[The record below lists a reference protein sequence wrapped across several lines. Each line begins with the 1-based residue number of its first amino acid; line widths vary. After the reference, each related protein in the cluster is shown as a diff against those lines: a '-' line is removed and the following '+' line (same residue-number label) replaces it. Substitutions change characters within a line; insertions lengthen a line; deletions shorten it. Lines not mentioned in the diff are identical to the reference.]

1 MFGDKRKLAALT
13 ARYAGLARSW
23 GAGTEAEQD
32 AAARELVRIAKTAAP
47 LDGGADLSDRA
58 RHLAGRISRHTTAVR
73 ARRVLAEGPRDTGG
87 TRHPRNTPPAPGD
100 NVVLK
105 FAPRRVTRIQID
117 DDEPGDEK
125 EA

>member
-13 ARYAGLARSW
+13 ARYADLARSW
-23 GAGTEAEQD
+23 GAGTEAEQQV
-32 AAARELVRIAKTAAP
+32 AARELVRIARTAAP

-58 RHLAGRISRHTTAVR
+58 RHLARSISRHTTAVR
-73 ARRVLAEGPRDTGG
+73 ARRVLAEGQRDTGG
-87 TRHPRNTPPAPGD
+87 TRQSRDAPAAPGD

-105 FAPRRVTRIQID
+105 FAPRRVKRIQID
-117 DDEPGDEK
+117 DDVDEL

>member
-13 ARYAGLARSW
+13 ARYAELARSW
-23 GAGTEAEQD
+23 GAGTQVEQE
-32 AAARELVRIAKTAAP
+32 AAARELVRIARTAAP
-47 LDGGADLSDRA
+47 LDDGADLSDRA
-58 RHLAGRISRHTTAVR
+58 RHLAARISRHTTAMQ

-87 TRHPRNTPPAPGD
+87 IRQHRNAPTAPGD

-105 FAPRRVTRIQID
+105 FAPHRVKRIQID
-117 DDEPGDEK
+117 DEVDEM

>member
-13 ARYAGLARSW
+13 ARYADLARSW
-23 GAGTEAEQD
+23 GAGTEAEQE
-32 AAARELVRIAKTAAP
+32 AAARELVRIARTAAP

-58 RHLAGRISRHTTAVR
+58 RHLAGGISRHTTAVR

-87 TRHPRNTPPAPGD
+87 RQPRDAPTAPGD

-105 FAPRRVTRIQID
+105 FTPRRVKRIQID
-117 DDEPGDEK
+117 DDVDEM

>member
-1 MFGDKRKLAALT
+1 MFGDMRKLAAMT
-13 ARYAGLARSW
+13 ARYADLARSW
-23 GAGTEAEQD
+23 GAGTEAEQE
-32 AAARELVRIAKTAAP
+32 AAARKLVRIARTAAS

-87 TRHPRNTPPAPGD
+87 TRQPWDAPTAPGD

-105 FAPRRVTRIQID
+105 FSPRRVKRIQID
-117 DDEPGDEK
+117 DEVDEM
-125 EA
+125 EAQ